1 MRKRKLSMD
10 DLLVDF
16 HLIGIH
22 AHLKDYRL
30 AYLINQQIRLNLI
43 KTESI
48 INTKNK
54 AVFSVFEHED
64 LTHYRKWYLINNH
77 AIIPQEVDQNHN
89 LFSDNMNFFNKKVF
103 YLKELKKI
111 PFLLK
116 IEAEKSPSFFEKVI
130 QNLKSIPQ
138 VYTAES
144 INLSQLKN
152 INQLTF

>member
-10 DLLVDF
+10 DLLLDF

-30 AYLINQQIRLNLI
+30 AYLINQQNRLNLI

-54 AVFSVFEHED
+54 GVFSVFEHED
-64 LTHYRKWYLINNH
+64 LDHYQKWYLINNH
-77 AIIPQEVDQNHN
+77 SIIEQKIVQDHD
-89 LFSDNMNFFNKKVF
+89 LFSNKITLFEKKVF
-103 YLKELKKI
+103 FLKKLKKI

-116 IEAEKSPSFFEKVI
+116 IEADESPIFFEKI
-130 QNLKSIPQ
+130 IENLKSIPQ
-138 VYTAES
+138 VYTVES
-144 INLSQLKN
+144 INLRQIKN
-152 INQLTF
+152 INQLIF